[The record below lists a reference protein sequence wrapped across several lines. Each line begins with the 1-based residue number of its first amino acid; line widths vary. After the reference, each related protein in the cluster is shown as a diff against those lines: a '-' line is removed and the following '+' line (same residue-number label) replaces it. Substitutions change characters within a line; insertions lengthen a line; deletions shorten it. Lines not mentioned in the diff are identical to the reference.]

1 MAHSWLRPF
10 SMAIGQ
16 NSHSGTFWLVF
27 GLFATIIFLELISLA
42 DYVFS
47 YFYIVPILLAN
58 LRLNRNIS
66 IRLTL
71 LASTLTIINLWIP
84 GSHIITLPTIGN
96 RFIAVFAL
104 VVTQILADRNRYYE
118 EAIAQQ
124 KAKLQF
130 QEKLANLREDFVF
143 TLTHDLKTPL
153 LGAIETL
160 KAFQK
165 ERFGAVTEMQH
176 KVLSTMSRSH
186 QANLQLIS
194 TVLDVYR
201 NDAEGVRL
209 ERSPVNLIELTE
221 QVVYTLSDLVSSYQV
236 SIHLNTEALNARSY
250 WVNGD
255 TLQLQRVLS
264 NLLINAIH
272 HSPTNGNVEVVFQSE
287 NSSQAVQQIAIKVL
301 DEGPGIHS
309 EELPQLFERFYQGN
323 SDRQAKGAGL
333 GLYLSRQIVEAHS
346 GTIWAENRTSRGAV
360 FGLCLPALTP

>member
-1 MAHSWLRPF
+1 MVF
-10 SMAIGQ
+10 SQ
-16 NSHSGTFWLVF
+16 DSHSGAFWLVF
-27 GLFATIIFLELISLA
+27 GLFATIIFLELVSSA

-47 YFYIVPILLAN
+47 YFYIVPILLAS
-58 LRLNRNIS
+58 LRLNRDIAM
-66 IRLTL
+66 RLTL
-71 LASTLTIINLWIP
+71 LASALTIINLWIP
-84 GSHIITLPTIGN
+84 GSHIITLPTIEN
-96 RFIAVFAL
+96 RVIAVFAL
-104 VVTQILADRNRYYE
+104 VVTQILADRNRCYE

-153 LGAIETL
+153 LGALETL
-160 KAFQK
+160 KAFQQ

-209 ERSPVNLIELTE
+209 ERSPVNLIELTG
-221 QVVYTLSDLVSSYQV
+221 QVIQTLSDLVSSYQV
-236 SIHLNTEALNARSY
+236 SIHLNTEALNVQSC

-255 TLQLQRVLS
+255 ALQLQRVLS

-272 HSPTNGNVEVVFQSE
+272 HSPTNGNVEVILQPE
-287 NSSQAVQQIAIKVL
+287 NNSHTAQQIAIKVL
-301 DEGPGIHS
+301 DEGPGIYP
-309 EELPQLFERFYQGN
+309 EELPQLFERFYQGH
-323 SDRQAKGAGL
+323 SDRQAKGSGL

-346 GTIWAENRTSRGAV
+346 GTIWAENQTPRGAV

>member
-1 MAHSWLRPF
+1 MAYSWLRPLSVAF
-10 SMAIGQ
+10 GQ
-16 NSHSGTFWLVF
+16 DSQSGAFWLVF
-27 GLFATIIFLELISLA
+27 GSFATIVFLELVTLA

-47 YFYIVPILLAN
+47 YFYIVPILLAS
-58 LRLNRNIS
+58 LRLNRKIA

-71 LASTLTIINLWIP
+71 LASALTIINLWIP
-84 GSHIITLPTIGN
+84 GSHIITPSTVGN
-96 RFIAVFAL
+96 RIIAVFAL
-104 VVTQILADRNRYYE
+104 IVTQILSDRNRYYE

-160 KAFQK
+160 KAFQQ

-176 KVLSTMSRSH
+176 KVLSTMIRSH
-186 QANLQLIS
+186 QASLQLIG

-201 NDAEGVRL
+201 NDAEGIRL

-221 QVVYTLSDLVSSYQV
+221 QVVHTLRDLMSSYQV
-236 SIHLNTEALNARSY
+236 SIHLNTKASTVQSC

-255 TLQLQRVLS
+255 ALQLQRVLS

-272 HSPTNGNVEVVFQSE
+272 HSPTNGNVEVILQSE
-287 NSSQAVQQIAIKVL
+287 NSPHAAQQVAVKVL

-309 EELPQLFERFYQGN
+309 EELPQLFERFYQGH
-323 SDRQAKGAGL
+323 SDRQAKGSGL

-346 GTIWAENRTSRGAV
+346 GTIWAENRTSRGAM